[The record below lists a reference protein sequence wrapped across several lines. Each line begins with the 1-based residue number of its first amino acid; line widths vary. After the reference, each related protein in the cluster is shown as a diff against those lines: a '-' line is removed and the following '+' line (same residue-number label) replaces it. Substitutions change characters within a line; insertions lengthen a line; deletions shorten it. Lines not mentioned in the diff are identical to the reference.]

1 MSEKRIDVTPTTEC
15 DFAHSKIFK
24 LRVLQPMTNKYSAD
38 FQGCFEDVRAFL
50 ILILCSL
57 SIPLGL

>member
-1 MSEKRIDVTPTTEC
+1 MFPDTRLTFQVRKVVGGGGWPVGLQ
-15 DFAHSKIFK
+15 
-24 LRVLQPMTNKYSAD
+24 LRQNKYSAD